1 MLSAP
6 ARRGDDPGGE
16 LSTNES
22 WSLAREF
29 AGADL
34 RMVDCYRTVYGN
46 GDEPAPKAVGT
57 ATIARRIALA
67 HHIED
72 LIERGELRDYAEA
85 TDRLGLTRARL
96 TQICDLALLAP
107 DIQAAVL
114 LGHVEPRD
122 RHLREVGRHPL
133 WTDQR
138 RVFHQL
144 FPNAPK

>member
-1 MLSAP
+1 MTSP
-6 ARRGDDPGGE
+6 
-16 LSTNES
+16 
-22 WSLAREF
+22 SLKVKVRF
-29 AGADL
+29 
-34 RMVDCYRTVYGN
+34 RTCGR
-46 GDEPAPKAVGT
+46 GDEPEPVPKVVGT

-85 TDRLGLTRARL
+85 AERLGLTRARV

-133 WTDQR
+133 WSDQR
-138 RVFHQL
+138 RVFDHL
-144 FPNAPK
+144 FPSTIPPV

>member
-1 MLSAP
+1 MTAP
-6 ARRGDDPGGE
+6 TIKVKV
-16 LSTNES
+16 S
-22 WSLAREF
+22 F
-29 AGADL
+29 
-34 RMVDCYRTVYGN
+34 RTCGN
-46 GDEPAPKAVGT
+46 DDEPAMAPNAVGT

-72 LIERGELRDYAEA
+72 LIDRSELRDYAEA
-85 TDRLGLTRARL
+85 AERLGLTRARVS
-96 TQICDLALLAP
+96 QVCDLALLAP

-133 WTDQR
+133 WTDQK

-144 FPNAPK
+144 FPNAPKETDHDCDGDTTQSHPDR

>member
-1 MLSAP
+1 MTVPSMKVKV
-6 ARRGDDPGGE
+6 R
-16 LSTNES
+16 
-22 WSLAREF
+22 F
-29 AGADL
+29 
-34 RMVDCYRTVYGN
+34 RTCRN
-46 GDEPAPKAVGT
+46 GDEPAPVPKAVGT

-72 LIERGELRDYAEA
+72 LIERGELRDYAKA
-85 TDRLGLTRARL
+85 ADRLGITRARV
-96 TQICDLALLAP
+96 TQICDLTLLAP

-138 RVFHQL
+138 RVFHEL
-144 FPNAPK
+144 LSHAPQEIDHD

>member
-1 MLSAP
+1 MTVP
-6 ARRGDDPGGE
+6 TIKVQVR
-16 LSTNES
+16 
-22 WSLAREF
+22 F
-29 AGADL
+29 
-34 RMVDCYRTVYGN
+34 RTCRN
-46 GDEPAPKAVGT
+46 GDEPEPMPKAVGT

-67 HHIED
+67 HHIEN

-85 TDRLGLTRARL
+85 AERLGLTRARL

-138 RVFHQL
+138 RTFLKL
-144 FPNAPK
+144 FPNSLQEIDHDRD

>member
-1 MLSAP
+1 MTTP
-6 ARRGDDPGGE
+6 
-16 LSTNES
+16 
-22 WSLAREF
+22 SLRVRVRF
-29 AGADL
+29 
-34 RMVDCYRTVYGN
+34 RISRN
-46 GDEPAPKAVGT
+46 GDEPEPVPKAVGT

-72 LIERGELRDYAEA
+72 LIECGELRDYAEA
-85 TDRLGLTRARL
+85 AERLGLTRARV
-96 TQICDLALLAP
+96 TQVCDLTLLAP

-138 RVFHQL
+138 RSFHEL
-144 FPNAPK
+144 FPNTPTEIEHDCDRDSSHDNLDR

>member
-1 MLSAP
+1 MTAP
-6 ARRGDDPGGE
+6 TLKVKVSFRTCRR
-16 LSTNES
+16 
-22 WSLAREF
+22 
-29 AGADL
+29 
-34 RMVDCYRTVYGN
+34 
-46 GDEPAPKAVGT
+46 GDEPAPMPKAVGQT
-57 ATIARRIALA
+57 PIARRIALA

-72 LIERGELRDYAEA
+72 LIQRGELRDYAEA
-85 TDRLGLTRARL
+85 AERPGLTRARL

-122 RHLREVGRHPL
+122 RHLREVGRHPI

-144 FPNAPK
+144 SPTAIRELFETRD

>member
-1 MLSAP
+1 MTAP
-6 ARRGDDPGGE
+6 SMKVKVR
-16 LSTNES
+16 
-22 WSLAREF
+22 F
-29 AGADL
+29 
-34 RMVDCYRTVYGN
+34 RTCRN
-46 GDEPAPKAVGT
+46 GDEPAPAPKAVGT
-57 ATIARRIALA
+57 ATIARRITLA

-72 LIERGELRDYAEA
+72 LIERGELRDYADAAE
-85 TDRLGLTRARL
+85 RLGLTRARL

-122 RHLREVGRHPL
+122 RHLREVVRHPL

-144 FPNAPK
+144 FPNVPKETDHDCDGDPTQSHADR